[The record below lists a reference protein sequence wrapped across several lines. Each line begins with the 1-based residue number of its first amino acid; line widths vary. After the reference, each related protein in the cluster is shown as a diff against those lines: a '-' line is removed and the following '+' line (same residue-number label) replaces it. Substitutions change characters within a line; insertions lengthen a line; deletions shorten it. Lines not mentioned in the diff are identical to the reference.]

1 MERGRLAR
9 LLIRLLDIFACLVS
23 TNRLHRVSVS
33 HHMLARDITRFL
45 DTFARLVSIYLLQ
58 IDCIVFLFLTMCEFC
73 CCLSKYTRR
82 RLNFSEIQEG
92 LTNDTPYFIC
102 TGKRSGDTSAFH
114 NKSLTTFCDSSSVG
128 NETPF

>member
-9 LLIRLLDIFACLVS
+9 FLTPLLHIFACLVS

-33 HHMLARDITRFL
+33 YHMLARGITRFL

-58 IDCIVFLFLTMCEFC
+58 IDCILFLFFIACEFC

-92 LTNDTPYFIC
+92 LTNDTPY
-102 TGKRSGDTSAFH
+102 
-114 NKSLTTFCDSSSVG
+114 LYVQV
-128 NETPF
+128 NEAGIP